1 MDPAVTATRADVC
14 AIVVT
19 YRPDPLALDALVAA
33 VVPQVG
39 RLVIVANDDAP
50 VAQASGVSILR
61 QSTNIGLAAG
71 FNAGIAYAREHG
83 FDRVL
88 LLDQD
93 SEPAPGMVGALA
105 SVLDDGVKVRIGA
118 VGPTFHD
125 VRELRAAPFVRFGFP
140 LNRKTRAVADALVPA
155 DFLISSGCLIPV
167 AVLDAVGEMDA
178 DLFIDNI
185 DLEWSCRTRAAGFE
199 LLGVGAATMRHR
211 LGDARRALPLGLGRV
226 VVHGP
231 LRLYYMMRNRVLLY
245 RMPHVPRVWV
255 AQDILRVPV
264 KFLLFSVLIGPRLRN
279 MRFMLAGLRDGA
291 ARRAARP
298 PA

>member
-1 MDPAVTATRADVC
+1 MIDACAGVC

-19 YRPDPLALDALVAA
+19 YRPDPLALEALIAA

-39 RLVIVANDDAP
+39 RLVVVANDDSP
-50 VAQASGVSILR
+50 VAPSSGVSIAR
-61 QSTNIGLAAG
+61 QTVNIGLAAG
-71 FNAGIAYAREHG
+71 FNVGIAYAREHG

-93 SEPAPGMVGALA
+93 SEPAPDMVRTLA
-105 SVLDDGVKVRIGA
+105 SVLDGGANSRIGA

-125 VRELRAAPFVRFGFP
+125 VREAQSAPFVRFGFP
-140 LNRKTRAVADALVPA
+140 MNRKTRAAADERVPA
-155 DFLISSGCLIPV
+155 DFLISSGCLIPL
-167 AVLDAVGEMDA
+167 AVLDTVGEMNA

-185 DLEWSCRTRAAGFE
+185 DLEWSCRTRFAGFE
-199 LLGVGAATMRHR
+199 LLGVGAARMRHR

-245 RMPHVPRVWV
+245 RMRHVPRVWV
-255 AQDILRVPV
+255 AQDLLRVPV

-279 MRFMLAGLRDGA
+279 IRFMLAGLRDGA
-291 ARRAARP
+291 AGRAARP